1 MRFSLFLQQLID
13 MRSTARI
20 VLLLGVTF
28 SLLGFQCEKQATG
41 PLLKGKLAV
50 NGICA
55 NITITLTQGALNPGQ
70 FESNWT
76 DPTTGITYQNA
87 FRLAN
92 PCQFPTHIREG
103 EEFYFRVTTR
113 VNETCATCLAYYPT
127 PQTALAIQVE

>member
-1 MRFSLFLQQLID
+1 MKNA
-13 MRSTARI
+13 ARI
-20 VLLLGVTF
+20 LLLIGCTF
-28 SLLGFQCEKQATG
+28 SLLGFQCEKEVNG

-50 NGICA
+50 NGICS
-55 NITITLTQGALNPGQ
+55 NITITLVEGNLDPGQ

-92 PCQFPTHIREG
+92 PCQFPSHIREG
-103 EEFYFRVTTR
+103 DEFYFRVTTR

>member
-1 MRFSLFLQQLID
+1 MKNA
-13 MRSTARI
+13 ARI
-20 VLLLGVTF
+20 LLLIGCTF
-28 SLLGFQCEKQATG
+28 SLLGFQCEKQVNG

-50 NGICA
+50 NGICS
-55 NITITLTQGALNPGQ
+55 NITLTLVEGNLDSGQ
-70 FESNWT
+70 FENSWT
-76 DPTTGITYQNA
+76 DPVTGITYQKA

-92 PCQFPTHIREG
+92 PCQFPSHISEG

>member
-1 MRFSLFLQQLID
+1 MKNA
-13 MRSTARI
+13 ARI
-20 VLLLGVTF
+20 LLLIGCTF
-28 SLLGFQCEKQATG
+28 SLLGFQCEKQVNG

-50 NGICA
+50 NGICS
-55 NITITLTQGALNPGQ
+55 NITITLVEGNLDPGQ

-92 PCQFPTHIREG
+92 PFQFPSHIREG
-103 EEFYFRVTTR
+103 DEFYFRVTTR

>member
-1 MRFSLFLQQLID
+1 MKNA
-13 MRSTARI
+13 ARI
-20 VLLLGVTF
+20 LLLIGCTF
-28 SLLGFQCEKQATG
+28 SLLGFQCEKQVNG

-50 NGICA
+50 NGICS
-55 NITITLTQGALNPGQ
+55 NITLTLVEGNLDSGQ
-70 FESNWT
+70 FENSWT
-76 DPTTGITYQNA
+76 DPVTGITYQKA

-92 PCQFPTHIREG
+92 PCQFPSQISEG

>member
-1 MRFSLFLQQLID
+1 MKNA
-13 MRSTARI
+13 ARI
-20 VLLLGVTF
+20 LSLIGCTF
-28 SLLGFQCEKQATG
+28 SLLGFQCEKQVNG

-50 NGICA
+50 NGICS
-55 NITITLTQGALNPGQ
+55 NITITLVEGNLDPGQ
-70 FESNWT
+70 FENNWT

-92 PCQFPTHIREG
+92 PCQFPSHIREG
-103 EEFYFRVTTR
+103 DEFYFRVTTR